1 MILVVILCVII
12 ALLLG
17 ISGYSSDNKKILDA
31 TYNYV
36 CRNSPESMRV
46 FSGENSYMIF
56 RYKRIIIYVFSG
68 RNLYHIGSR
77 DYMKFFKEIA
87 LETFVPPSILVTI
100 LGTGEGKHYS
110 FNYNDCFGIINEL
123 SKQVCSATLKDLG
136 NTVRCSKEK
145 IKEKQDCILKKF
157 LDEYGDN

>member
-17 ISGYSSDNKKILDA
+17 ISGYNSDNKKILDA
-31 TYNYV
+31 IYNYV

-56 RYKRIIIYVFSG
+56 RYKKIIIYVFSS
-68 RNLYHIGSR
+68 RNLYHIGSK
-77 DYMKFFKEIA
+77 DYTKFFKEIS

-100 LGTGEGKHYS
+100 IGTEEGKHHS
-110 FNYNDCFGIINEL
+110 FNYADCFGIINEL
-123 SKQVCSATLKDLG
+123 SRQVCGATLEDLG
-136 NTVRCSKEK
+136 NTARCSKEK
-145 IKEKQDCILKKF
+145 IKEKQDYILKKF